1 MMGGDV
7 GDLNLRHFLFFEA
20 SRPQNVEGGRYL
32 VRALSWRDGP
42 WAVERMIRIYV
53 ACKFKDHRKY
63 NSGHV
68 DFKSLVR
75 LK

>member
-7 GDLNLRHFLFFEA
+7 GDLNLRHCLFFEA
-20 SRPQNVEGGRYL
+20 SRPQKVEGCRYL

-42 WAVERMIRIYV
+42 ASSKTIE
-53 ACKFKDHRKY
+53 
-63 NSGHV
+63 NNGNV
-68 DFKSLVR
+68 DFKSLVK